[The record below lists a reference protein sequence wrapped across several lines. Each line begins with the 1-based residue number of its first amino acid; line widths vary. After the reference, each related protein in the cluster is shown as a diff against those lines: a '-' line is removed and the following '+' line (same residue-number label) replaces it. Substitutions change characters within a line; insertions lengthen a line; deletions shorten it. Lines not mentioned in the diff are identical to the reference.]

1 MPQVTRWPVRIEP
14 GHSRAHTR
22 TGRHGPASGGG
33 LDVLTILLAGG
44 AGERLRPL
52 TRHHAKPV
60 LPFGGIYRLID
71 VTLSNCVNSGL
82 RRIYVLTQHKALS
95 LNRHLR
101 ETWNIL
107 PPQLGEFI
115 EVLPPTRRLRDT
127 WYLGT
132 ADAVYQNIQSIE
144 EEKPSFVLV
153 LSADHVYKM
162 DYLDLLRRHLE
173 EEADVTVATTQVRP
187 DEASRF
193 SLVDA
198 EEDFAVTGFAEKPRV
213 GGPEGSGSPPPTCR
227 ASMGVHVFSTPV
239 LLEAL
244 REDADDPDSDHDIG
258 RNVLPGLIGR
268 RRVFAYDFVEES
280 ARRPRYWRDV
290 ATLDAYYEANL
301 DLLGAPP
308 AFDLYD
314 RRWPIHAAPAPYPP
328 ARFVPAE
335 EGTRMGGVFNSL
347 VSHGCVVFG
356 SRVTNS
362 VLSPGVR
369 IHSDSEVDRSVLLAN
384 ATLGR
389 GSRVRHAIVDQNV
402 RVPAHSRIGYDLE
415 ADRQAGHFVT
425 DSGIVVVHGQAAI
438 SSVMDQET
446 ARNLR
451 VLASGA

>member
-14 GHSRAHTR
+14 GKSRAHAR
-22 TGRHGPASGGG
+22 TDLRVPASGSG

-101 ETWNIL
+101 DTWNIL
-107 PPQLGEFI
+107 PVQLGEFI
-115 EVLPPTRRLRDT
+115 EVLPPTRQLRDT

-144 EEKPSFVLV
+144 EEQPSFVLI

-162 DYLDLLRRHLE
+162 DYLDMLRRHME
-173 EEADVTVATTQVRP
+173 EDADVTVATSQVMP
-187 DEASRF
+187 GEASRF
-193 SLVDA
+193 GIVDVEA
-198 EEDFAVTGFAEKPRV
+198 DFELTGFAEKPRF
-213 GGPEGSGSPPPTCR
+213 GDPESSSPAPATCR
-227 ASMGVHVFSTPV
+227 ASMGVYLFSTQV
-239 LLEAL
+239 LLDAL
-244 REDADDPDSDHDIG
+244 REDAGDSDSDHDFG

-268 RRVFAYDFVEES
+268 RRIVAYDFTEENP
-280 ARRPRYWRDV
+280 RRPSYWRDV
-290 ATLDAYYEANL
+290 GTLDAYYEANM

-308 AFDLYD
+308 VFDLYD
-314 RRWPIHAAPAPYPP
+314 RQWPIHTTPAQCPP

-335 EGTRMGGVFNSL
+335 GGTRMGGVFNSL

-356 SRVTNS
+356 SRITNS

-369 IHSDSEVDRSVLLAN
+369 IHSDSEVDRSVLLSN
-384 ATLGR
+384 VILGR
-389 GSRVRHAIVDQNV
+389 GSRIRHAIVDRNS
-402 RVPAHSRIGYDLE
+402 RVPAHSQIGYDIE
-415 ADRQAGHFVT
+415 SDRRAGHLVT
-425 DSGIVVVHGQAAI
+425 DSGIVVVRSEAATR
-438 SSVMDQET
+438 SVVNQET
-446 ARNLR
+446 ACGLR